1 MPIQSRLRGRW
12 GSALGIEN
20 LFHPLPDT
28 KAEEVIETL
37 LENEHCR
44 IERIVSEGQAT
55 PPGEWFDQE
64 TDEWVILLQ
73 GSAGLVF
80 EGSQEASVMRP
91 GDYLFIHARRKHR
104 VEWTDKTQKTI
115 WLALHSKK

>member
-1 MPIQSRLRGRW
+1 
-12 GSALGIEN
+12 LGIEN

-28 KAEEVIETL
+28 KTEEVIETL

>member
-1 MPIQSRLRGRW
+1 ME
-12 GSALGIEN
+12 IEN

-37 LENEHCR
+37 LENDHLR

-55 PPGEWFDQE
+55 PQGEWLDQ
-64 TDEWVILLQ
+64 TADEWVVLLQ
-73 GSAGLVF
+73 GSAGLMF
-80 EGSQEASVMRP
+80 EGGPEIAVMRP
-91 GDYLFIHARRKHR
+91 GDHLFIPSHKKHR
-104 VEWTDKTQKTI
+104 VEWTDNTQKTI